1 MTKLRRL
8 SFSPEHSGNSSVS
21 LGGVEKVLHS
31 NRLDKACPSRC
42 ISVCIQVLAKYEP
55 ATHIEYWDIRASIR
69 RHLTCRRVMLLF
81 DFNGNFAKIPAIQK
95 QGGPSAHFL
104 FVRTV

>member
-1 MTKLRRL
+1 
-8 SFSPEHSGNSSVS
+8 
-21 LGGVEKVLHS
+21 
-31 NRLDKACPSRC
+31 
-42 ISVCIQVLAKYEP
+42 
-55 ATHIEYWDIRASIR
+55 
-69 RHLTCRRVMLLF
+69 MLLF